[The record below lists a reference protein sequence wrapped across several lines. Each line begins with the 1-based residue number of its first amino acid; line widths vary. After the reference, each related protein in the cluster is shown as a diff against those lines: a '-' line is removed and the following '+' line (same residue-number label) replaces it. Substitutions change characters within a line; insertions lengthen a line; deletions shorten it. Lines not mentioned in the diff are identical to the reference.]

1 MPRVRSET
9 KHFQA
14 ELRLREW
21 INTLTPGDVLPVVCD
36 LTERFNS
43 SHGTIIRALT
53 ALADEGLI
61 VRPLGKKRYLIA
73 ERFERIS
80 ARICILRPDYPSH
93 DLYSMERSIYKAG
106 QKRNWTF
113 MPHCFRN
120 ISDLDLSRIMAKAD
134 ALVFIPT
141 AEIISRELIQGLL
154 KPTRPVVVLLQHL
167 KHPMINNVCID
178 DFRAGELA
186 VETLYNHGHR
196 RILFLK
202 AEPDET
208 TMRERFRG
216 FRSAAERLKIPAG
229 NELYLAT
236 HLKAFEDSMEATYLA
251 LSARLDKGKP
261 DFSAIFAPSFS
272 GVLAAYRAL
281 REHDLRVP
289 EDIAVLAYSG
299 ESNLA
304 PYLTPPPT
312 SLEINT
318 EEFGEYTAIL
328 LENALSGNREKAR
341 QLTLTPKL
349 VIRGSI

>member
-21 INTLTPGDVLPVVCD
+21 INTLTPGDVLPGVSD
-36 LTERFNS
+36 LTVRFNS

-93 DLYSMERSIYKAG
+93 ELYSMERSIYKAG

-113 MPHCFRN
+113 TPHCFRN

-178 DFRAGELA
+178 DFRIGELA
-186 VETLYNHGHR
+186 AKTLYDRGHR

-202 AEPDET
+202 TEPDET
-208 TMRERFRG
+208 TMQERFRG
-216 FRSAAERLKIPAG
+216 FRSVAEQLGIPTG
-229 NELYLAT
+229 NELYLDT
-236 HLKAFEDSMEATYLA
+236 HLKAFEDSMDASYRA
-251 LSARLDKGKP
+251 LSARLDRGKP

-272 GVLAAYRAL
+272 GVLASYRAL
-281 REHDLRVP
+281 REHHLKVP

-304 PYLTPPPT
+304 PYLTPPPS

-318 EEFGEYTAIL
+318 DEFGEYTVKL
-328 LENALSGNREKAR
+328 LENALSGNREKAQ
-341 QLTLTPKL
+341 QLTLMPKL
-349 VIRGSI
+349 VIRSSI